1 MESIKK
7 GAHIHQSMCTSIIS
21 MDPIFDFAINV
32 IQVCASIF
40 TTDLHFNHPYTNSE
54 EKDKSGKDIHM
65 SDNERFKKR

>member
-1 MESIKK
+1 
-7 GAHIHQSMCTSIIS
+7 

-40 TTDLHFNHPYTNSE
+40 PTDLHFNHPYSNSE

-65 SDNERFKKR
+65 SDNERFKKG